1 MSQALDQLAFMRLTD
16 EFIRLFHTRFTT
28 VQQIAQSTFLDGI
41 KLGA

>member
-1 MSQALDQLAFMRLTD
+1 MPQALDQLVLMRRAKG
-16 EFIRLFHTRFTT
+16 FIQLFHTRFTT